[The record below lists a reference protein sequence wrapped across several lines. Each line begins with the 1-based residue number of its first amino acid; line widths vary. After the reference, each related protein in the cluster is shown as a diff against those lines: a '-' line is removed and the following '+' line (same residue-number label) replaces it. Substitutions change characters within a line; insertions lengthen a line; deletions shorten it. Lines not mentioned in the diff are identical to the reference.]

1 MTNTSEVTR
10 LFVFRNMISNY
21 NLSHLVIDE
30 NNLTHIHQVVFLESV
45 SKTHDTGIDSSCI
58 SKYPFSRAVRL
69 NAYRL
74 IALQD
79 LTLTLL

>member
-45 SKTHDTGIDSSCI
+45 SKIRDTGIDSSCI
-58 SKYPFSRAVRL
+58 
-69 NAYRL
+69 L
-74 IALQD
+74 ILSIQCECS
-79 LTLTLL
+79 LYSPLILLYC